1 MNYHRVLL
9 AFCQRAGYNDNNY
22 LYERQVS
29 LMDEQQRTP
38 NKEPMRR
45 KKRSL
50 ERMIK
55 EDYLPYVICGMTL
68 LLVIIFIGGAI
79 GRAVEQNRAEE
90 IAASIAA
97 AEAEAEA
104 QRQHEQA
111 IMQLIANADSMMDAY
126 NYEGARTLLETY
138 AHEMNDFPAL
148 QAKYNECVELIDSLV
163 EWDNLAD
170 VVSMSFHTLIVDP
183 DRAFSNAEYG
193 TSFSSNHITC
203 SEFTSILASLYDN
216 NYILIDL
223 DDIVSITEDPA
234 GNVTV
239 TPKSIFL
246 PQGKKPLM
254 LTETNV
260 NYYSYMVDGDG
271 DGLADEEGAGFAHKL
286 VLSEEGA
293 VTAQYITPDG
303 ETVTGDYDLVPI
315 LERFISLHPDF
326 SYKGARAI
334 LAVTGLEGIFG
345 YRIDSDAKKSM
356 SDAAFEQEIDGAKT
370 IVAALQNQG
379 YTIACNTYGNLA
391 YGKLKAAD
399 IQADLEKWQNDIAP
413 IIPDVDI
420 FVYAKNSQLLGDDYS
435 SPKYTALKDAGFK
448 VFLGFNS
455 KAELW
460 AQMNA
465 DYVRADRILVTGSSL
480 TKNKDWYSGLF
491 NPKTILDPARD

>member
-1 MNYHRVLL
+1 
-9 AFCQRAGYNDNNY
+9 
-22 LYERQVS
+22 
-29 LMDEQQRTP
+29 MDQQQRTP
-38 NKEPMRR
+38 NNEPMRR

-50 ERMIK
+50 ERIIK
-55 EDYLPYVICGMTL
+55 EDYLPYVICGVTL
-68 LLVIIFIGGAI
+68 LLVMVFIGGAI
-79 GRAVEQNRAEE
+79 NRAVAQHRAEE
-90 IAASIAA
+90 AAASIAA

-111 IMQLIANADSMMDAY
+111 ILQLIANADSMMDAY

-138 AHEMNDFPAL
+138 AHEMDDFPAL

-163 EWDNLAD
+163 EWDDLAD
-170 VVSMSFHTLIVDP
+170 VVSMSFHNLIVDP
-183 DRAFSNAEYG
+183 ARAFADAGYG
-193 TSFSSNHITC
+193 TGYRTNHITC
-203 SEFTSILASLYDN
+203 SEFTSILASLYEN
-216 NYILIDL
+216 NYVLIDL
-223 DDIVSITEDPA
+223 DDIVTITEDA
-234 GNVTV
+234 DGSVTV
-239 TPKSIFL
+239 APKSIFL

-271 DGLADEEGAGFAHKL
+271 DGIADADGAGFAHKL
-286 VLSEEGA
+286 VLSEEGG

-334 LAVTGLEGIFG
+334 LAVTGMEGIFG
-345 YRIDSDAKKSM
+345 YRIDADAKKNLNE
-356 SDAAFEQEIDGAKT
+356 DAFQQEIDGAKA
-370 IVAALQNQG
+370 IVAALQAKG

-391 YGKLKAAD
+391 YGKLSAAE
-399 IQADLEKWQNDIAP
+399 IQADLEQWQNEIAP
-413 IIPDVDI
+413 IVPDVNI

-435 SPKYTALKDAGFK
+435 SAKYAALKQAGFN

-460 AQMNA
+460 AQMNP

-480 TKNKDWYSGLF
+480 TNNKDWYSGLF
-491 NPKTILDPARD
+491 NPKTVMDPARS